1 MSGIFSGW
9 HAAEISGP
17 GVGLGRWPRFLPL
30 TLWLAAGWSGATLA
44 AQDQGSDQGIPT
56 LHVYTNLVQIP
67 TLVLTANRDP
77 VTKPI
82 DPSRFSVSIDSGPW
96 FRATHVRQE
105 GEDPILLS
113 ILLDLSGDT
122 AQLAPKMGA
131 AFASLAPLSLH
142 PKDRVS
148 IYALSCG
155 LFRSIDDAPADIEA
169 LKKGVDAAVQP
180 WMQRKGDKHAKS
192 CEQEVPLW
200 DGLAEVAA
208 RMMDSPGRR
217 VILAVSDGQDKGSKH
232 SWSEVTDFAQASG
245 IAVFGISHDA
255 EPVMGSPMVPS
266 RRGGGVYIQGGTIQ
280 AGSTASAGD
289 THFISL
295 CEMSGGIVTRTDD
308 RRSLQEIL
316 RGFVQMVRQRYI
328 VEFPRPSNST
338 PGQHG
343 MDIKIAKG
351 SYLIRAAG
359 VSMPVPD
366 AALMADPTT
375 VPSDPSR
382 TPEQGSRKPAT
393 KPR

>member
-1 MSGIFSGW
+1 MPR
-9 HAAEISGP
+9 AAS
-17 GVGLGRWPRFLPL
+17 RKYRFGM
-30 TLWLAAGWSGATLA
+30 A
-44 AQDQGSDQGIPT
+44 
-56 LHVYTNLVQIP
+56 
-67 TLVLTANRDP
+67 
-77 VTKPI
+77 
-82 DPSRFSVSIDSGPW
+82 
-96 FRATHVRQE
+96 
-105 GEDPILLS
+105 
-113 ILLDLSGDT
+113 
-122 AQLAPKMGA
+122 
-131 AFASLAPLSLH
+131 
-142 PKDRVS
+142 
-148 IYALSCG
+148 
-155 LFRSIDDAPADIEA
+155 
-169 LKKGVDAAVQP
+169 
-180 WMQRKGDKHAKS
+180 
-192 CEQEVPLW
+192 
-200 DGLAEVAA
+200 LAEVAA

-289 THFISL
+289 AHFISL
-295 CEMSGGIVTRTDD
+295 CEMSGGIVTRMDD

-316 RGFVQMVRQRYI
+316 REFVQMVRQRYI

-382 TPEQGSRKPAT
+382 TPEQGSRKPVT
-393 KPR
+393 KPQ

>member
-1 MSGIFSGW
+1 MARCGD
-9 HAAEISGP
+9 
-17 GVGLGRWPRFLPL
+17 LGAWGGSWALARFLSL
-30 TLWLAAGWSGATLA
+30 ALWLAAEWSGATLA
-44 AQDQGSDQGIPT
+44 AQDQGIDQGIPT

-105 GEDPILLS
+105 GEDPISLS
-113 ILLDLSGDT
+113 ILLDLNGET
-122 AQLAPKMGA
+122 AQLVPKIGVA
-131 AFASLAPLSLH
+131 LANLAPLSLH
-142 PKDRVS
+142 AQDRVS

-155 LFRSIDDAPADIEA
+155 LFMSLNDAPADIET

-180 WMQRKGDKHAKS
+180 WMQRKGDKHAKN
-192 CEQEVPLW
+192 CEQEVSLW

-208 RMMDSPGRR
+208 RMTDSPGRR

-232 SWSEVTDFAQASG
+232 PWNEVTDFAQANG

-255 EPVMGSPMVPS
+255 EPAMGTPMVPS
-266 RRGGGVYIQGGTIQ
+266 RRGGGVYIQGGSLQ

-289 THFISL
+289 AHFISM

-343 MDIKIAKG
+343 MEIKIAKG
-351 SYLIRAAG
+351 SYMIRAAG

-366 AALMADPTT
+366 AALMTDPTT

-382 TPEQGSRKPAT
+382 TPEQGPRKPTT

>member
-1 MSGIFSGW
+1 M
-9 HAAEISGP
+9 
-17 GVGLGRWPRFLPL
+17 GLGFRWRLVVRSSTLLPI
-30 TLWLAAGWSGATLA
+30 LATPAIALSGTEVM
-44 AQDQGSDQGIPT
+44 AQTELKVVDGGVPT

-67 TLVLTANRDP
+67 TLVLTQNRDP

-96 FRATHVRQE
+96 FRATHVRQQ
-105 GEDPILLS
+105 GEDPISLS

-122 AQLAPKMGA
+122 AQLVPKIGVA
-131 AFASLAPLSLH
+131 LASLAPLSLH

-148 IYALSCG
+148 IYALGCG
-155 LFRSIDDAPADIEA
+155 LVRSVNDAPADIET

-180 WMQRKGDKHAKS
+180 WMQRKGDKHAKN
-192 CEQEVPLW
+192 CEQEIPLW
-200 DGLAEVAA
+200 DALAEVAV
-208 RMMDSPGRR
+208 RMTDLPGRR
-217 VILAVSDGQDKGSKH
+217 VILAVTDGQDKGSKH
-232 SWSEVTDFAQASG
+232 LWNEVTDFSQENGA
-245 IAVFGISHDA
+245 AVFGISHGA

-266 RRGGGVYIQGGTIQ
+266 RRGGGVYVQG
-280 AGSTASAGD
+280 GSTASAGD

-295 CEMSGGIVTRTDD
+295 CEMSGGIVTRVDD

-366 AALMADPTT
+366 AALMANPTT
-375 VPSDPSR
+375 IQLGPSQAPLEGTKRVS
-382 TPEQGSRKPAT
+382 T
-393 KPR
+393 KPQ